1 MKKTLVIEGM
11 SCMHCVK
18 HVKEALQG
26 FDPNVEVDLK
36 AGTAALDTD
45 ADFDKLAAA
54 IDDAGYELK
63 EIK

>member
-11 SCMHCVK
+11 SCMHCVA
-18 HVKEALQG
+18 HVKKALSD

-45 ADFDKLAAA
+45 ADQEALAAA

-63 EIK
+63 EIR